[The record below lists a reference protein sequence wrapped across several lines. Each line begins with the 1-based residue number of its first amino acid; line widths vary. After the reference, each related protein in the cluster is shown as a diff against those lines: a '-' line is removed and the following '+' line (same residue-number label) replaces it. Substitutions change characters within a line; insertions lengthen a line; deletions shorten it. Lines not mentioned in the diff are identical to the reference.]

1 MERDSGADFLK
12 TRQQPHVIFL
22 DTLVKIINQ
31 FWDIVTQLAKKVV
44 DMTSL
49 IGSDKKELL
58 HLLSVQ
64 LKSGDI
70 LFPETKAREEEVG
83 NKQKGRK
90 IRLLKNR
97 A

>member
-49 IGSDKKELL
+49 IGSERNKLP
-58 HLLSVQ
+58 HLLPVQ
-64 LKSGDI
+64 FEAKDI
-70 LFPETKAREEEVG
+70 LFQR
-83 NKQKGRK
+83 QR
-90 IRLLKNR
+90 RWL
-97 A
+97 

>member
-49 IGSDKKELL
+49 IGSERNKLPHLYSQFSLKLRTFCFRDKGGGC
-58 HLLSVQ
+58 
-64 LKSGDI
+64 KSMEGFWVP
-70 LFPETKAREEEVG
+70 L
-83 NKQKGRK
+83 
-90 IRLLKNR
+90 
-97 A
+97 